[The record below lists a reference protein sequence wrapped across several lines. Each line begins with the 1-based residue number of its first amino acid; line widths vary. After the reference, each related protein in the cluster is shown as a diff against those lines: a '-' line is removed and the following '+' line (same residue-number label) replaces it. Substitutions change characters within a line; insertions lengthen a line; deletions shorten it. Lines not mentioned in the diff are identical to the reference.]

1 MRLLKNQMEKR
12 EMQIKNR
19 KLMITVFY
27 ITYNLFRSL
36 VSLFSLIF
44 VKASADKS
52 LYSTYILSKIIH
64 LLAVCVCR

>member
-27 ITYNLFRSL
+27 ITYNRFRSL